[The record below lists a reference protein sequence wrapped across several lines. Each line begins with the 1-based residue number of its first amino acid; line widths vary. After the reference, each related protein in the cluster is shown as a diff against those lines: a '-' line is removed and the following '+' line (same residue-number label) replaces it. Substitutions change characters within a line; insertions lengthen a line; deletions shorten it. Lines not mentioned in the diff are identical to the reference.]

1 MSETETRRRIRAMAS
16 AHDPA
21 TMRFVLDAPVQPGQS
36 AHWTAPQ
43 ADAPLAAELFAV
55 PGVRAVHVAEATITV
70 TRDAS
75 SDWAQ
80 LKPQVAAAIRAALDS
95 STAPLGQSQEEDA
108 DSDAA
113 LLAKVTDLLD
123 RQANPAIAAHGGHV
137 SAEKVS
143 DGVVYLRMS
152 GGCQG
157 CAASAATLR
166 DGIETMLRAALPELR
181 DIVDVTDHT
190 AGTNPYYSQTP
201 GDSPALTRPV
211 PPEVLDWSDGDLRID
226 PDYLARRLGLA
237 THVLVAGLEN
247 GDITRDVETRDGP
260 EGEITRLTIRSPQRA
275 WAADIRADGSVIEV
289 PPARKP
295 AKPASKPELK
305 DRVRAHLAGLPD
317 DAVPIAYGKLAR
329 ALGLYLPGSVGRV
342 TAALEDTMREDA
354 AAGRP
359 MIAALACA
367 RGGDLPG
374 RGFFDL
380 AAQLGVPVTQD
391 STAIAAYRAQVMA
404 AHQGQAA

>member
-21 TMRFVLDAPVQPGQS
+21 TMRFVLDAPVQQGQS

-43 ADAPLAAELFAV
+43 PDVPLAAALFAV
-55 PGVRAVHVAEATITV
+55 PGVQAVHVAEATITV
-70 TRDAS
+70 TQDTS

-80 LKPQVAAAIRAALDS
+80 LKPQVAAAIRTALDAS
-95 STAPLGQSQEEDA
+95 NAPLGQSQDEDG

-137 SAEKVS
+137 SAEKLS

-181 DIVDVTDHT
+181 DIVDVTDHE
-190 AGTNPYYSQTP
+190 AGTNPFYSQTP

-211 PPEVLDWSDGDLRID
+211 PPDALDWSDGDLRID

-237 THVLVAGLEN
+237 THVLVAGLER
-247 GDITRDVETRDGP
+247 GDITRDVETRETP
-260 EGEITRLTIRSPQRA
+260 SGEVTRLTIRSPQRA
-275 WAADIRADGSVIEV
+275 WAADIRADGAVIEV

-295 AKPASKPELK
+295 AKAATPELK
-305 DRVRAHLAGLPD
+305 DRARAHLAGLPD
-317 DAVPIAYGKLAR
+317 KSVPIAYGKLAR

-342 TAALEDTMREDA
+342 TAALEQTMREDA

-380 AAQLGVPVTQD
+380 AAQLGVPVAQD
-391 STAIAAYRAQVMA
+391 SAAIAAYRKQVRA
-404 AHQGQAA
+404 AHCGQAA